1 MADSRPGFVSTASQ
15 HPTRVRWRLVAIL
28 MGFSGLNHFHRQS
41 LPAVVDEVMR
51 DCRFTETDMGW
62 IYSAFLLGYVAFMI
76 PGGWLADRRG
86 GYFALVVSGLG
97 TAALVAATGCCGL
110 GVSTGAAFVAFL
122 LVRCL
127 MGILTTP
134 LFPAA
139 GRIVAAWIPFGARAW
154 ANGLVLGATT
164 IGVSAAPVLFGAL
177 SDRFGWRLACVVMGA
192 VTALLT
198 CLWAWYGRDR
208 PAEHP
213 LVDAAELAMV
223 GPAPQ
228 TVTRPIG
235 AGEFRALLR
244 NRSLLFLTANYAAVG
259 YYEYTLFYWMK
270 YYFSDVL
277 KYEQLTSRYFT
288 SVVTSAMVAAM
299 PLGGILSDR
308 LVRLWGYRAGRA
320 SVPVFGM
327 LASAVFLAVATRAQG
342 QVAVVTLFFLAHAA
356 IGLCEAPTWVA
367 GLEIGRN
374 CCGTSGAIVNTGGNL
389 GGLLAPV
396 VTVYVAEHYGWGAG
410 FFMASLVCLIGVVLW
425 LGIRLEQP

>member
-1 MADSRPGFVSTASQ
+1 MTESHADFVSKALQ
-15 HPTRVRWRLVAIL
+15 HPSRVRWRLVAIL

-41 LPAVVDEVMR
+41 LPAAVDEVMR
-51 DCRFTETDMGW
+51 DCRLTETDMGW
-62 IYSAFLLGYVAFMI
+62 IYSAFLMGYVVFMI

-86 GYFALVVSGLG
+86 GWFALVVSGFG
-97 TAALVAATGCCGL
+97 TAGLVAATGCRGS
-110 GVSTGAAFVAFL
+110 GVSTGVAFAAFL

-127 MGILTTP
+127 MGILTAP
-134 LFPAA
+134 LFPAS
-139 GRIVAAWIPFGARAW
+139 GRLVAAWIPFGARAW

-177 SDRFGWRLACVVMGA
+177 SDRFGWRIACVVMGA
-192 VTALLT
+192 VTALWT
-198 CLWAWYGRDR
+198 CLWAWYGRNG

-213 LVDAAELAMV
+213 SVNAAELALV
-223 GPAPQ
+223 GPSRETAALQ
-228 TVTRPIG
+228 IG
-235 AGEFRALLR
+235 RGEFWALLR

-270 YYFSDVL
+270 YYFSDIL
-277 KYEQLTSRYFT
+277 KYEEITSRYFT

-308 LVRLWGYRAGRA
+308 LVRLWGYRAGRS

-327 LASAVFLAVATRAQG
+327 LASAVLLAVATQARG

-367 GLEIGRN
+367 GLEIGGK

-410 FFMASLVCLIGVVLW
+410 FFVASLVCLIGVVLW